1 MYEIGKT
8 LIFGY
13 LFYNIYVI
21 GKTLIFGYLF
31 YKMWKSERFLSVFK
45 YSVIIIALAIL
56 SK

>member
-13 LFYNIYVI
+13 LI
-21 GKTLIFGYLF
+21 
-31 YKMWKSERFLSVFK
+31 YKMWESESFLSFLK